1 MMGFGKS
8 IKDGVAVF
16 TWSLYFGALTFVII
30 DRETYSSLSFGIRLL
45 KWEVVLAMNQH
56 ENWSTS

>member
-30 DRETYSSLSFGIRLL
+30 DRETYSSLSLGIRLL
-45 KWEVVLAMNQH
+45 KWEVVVAINDH
-56 ENWSTS
+56 GEWIV